1 MRLAFI
7 LAVLACCV
15 QQRSERCKHACAR
28 EYECETQAQGSA
40 PFDEKQCIS
49 VCSSLE
55 ASQESARVAA
65 HVECVA
71 AHPACSEAL
80 ECRW

>member
-1 MRLAFI
+1 VRIAL
-7 LAVLACCV
+7 VLAIFAACV

-28 EYECETQAQGSA
+28 EYECVTQAQGSA

-55 ASQESARVAA
+55 ASPESARVAE

-71 AHPACSEAL
+71 AHPACNEAL